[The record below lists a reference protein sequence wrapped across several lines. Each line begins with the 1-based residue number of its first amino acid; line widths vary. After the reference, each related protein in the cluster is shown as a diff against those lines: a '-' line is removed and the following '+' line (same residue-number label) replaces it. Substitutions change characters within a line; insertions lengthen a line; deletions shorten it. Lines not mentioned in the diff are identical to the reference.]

1 MAGVSLG
8 PGGVVAEGVVV
19 TGLGRTSLRMIW
31 LRVFVKALEVKSV
44 FFIIDLGGGFAAA
57 AHHAGICAGVRNA
70 VIHDLA
76 FNFDEEDLLLLQA
89 DGGFADFGEERA
101 ETAVEPA
108 CKLREIRARGN
119 MSNCSRD
126 FAEVLEQLV
135 VFVFGFL
142 ANAAG
147 VQGNERHGRKR
158 FLLSWTCVWLAR
170 ACSFPQ
176 PTGGGENSKCAI
188 ASAVGPQMTRIDADE
203 K

>member
-1 MAGVSLG
+1 
-8 PGGVVAEGVVV
+8 
-19 TGLGRTSLRMIW
+19 MIW

-44 FFIIDLGGGFAAA
+44 FFIIDLGGRFAAA

-108 CKLREIRARGN
+108 CKLREIVLVKYVQLLAG
-119 MSNCSRD
+119 
-126 FAEVLEQLV
+126 FGQVLEELV

-147 VQGNERHGRKR
+147 VQGNERHGRKGF
-158 FLLSWTCVWLAR
+158 FLPGPAFGWRAPVHSHNLQGAGKIPSAR
-170 ACSFPQ
+170 LRRQ
-176 PTGGGENSKCAI
+176 W
-188 ASAVGPQMTRIDADE
+188 VRR
-203 K
+203 